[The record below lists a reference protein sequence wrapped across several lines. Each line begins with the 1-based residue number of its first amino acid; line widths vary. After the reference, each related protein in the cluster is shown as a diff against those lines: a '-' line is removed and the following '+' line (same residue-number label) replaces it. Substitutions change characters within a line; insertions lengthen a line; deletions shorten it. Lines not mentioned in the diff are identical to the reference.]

1 MAIEKMHYVSKC
13 FLTPNQSIFNKF
25 KMAAVLEFIEIA
37 YFEYVF
43 IEYLNL
49 NTGFTAYTFSNP
61 DSW

>member
-1 MAIEKMHYVSKC
+1 MHYVSKC
-13 FLTPNQSIFNKF
+13 VLTPNQSIFNKF

-61 DSW
+61 DS